1 MSEQPMNEMND
12 KVKELLRTKMI
23 PALLSVVLGI
33 ALIIARKAALD
44 VLVQIIGWILIV
56 GAVGFVAAYFL
67 GPYKDKTGLIAAV
80 LAGLAGVL
88 FITQADAIDDFLL
101 ILVGVVLILNG
112 LGNVASAFV
121 EGQNRLLVGIIGA
134 LIVVLGVLIITH
146 PGSMM
151 NAITVYM
158 GISLIL
164 NGILDLFLLYRMKE
178 MIR

>member
-56 GAVGFVAAYFL
+56 GAVGFVAAYFF

-151 NAITVYM
+151 NAITIYM